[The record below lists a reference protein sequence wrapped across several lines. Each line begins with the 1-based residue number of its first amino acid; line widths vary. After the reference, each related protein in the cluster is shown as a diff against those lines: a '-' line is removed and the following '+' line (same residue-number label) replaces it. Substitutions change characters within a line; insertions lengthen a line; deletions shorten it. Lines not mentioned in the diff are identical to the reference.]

1 MANMINCKSCGQ
13 EIASS
18 AKTCPHCG
26 AKNKKPIFKK
36 WWFWAIIVFAAIGI
50 IAASTSGNEGGG
62 AGNNPGGNSGTG
74 TGDRTGVFAGDCGI
88 SVTAEMGTD
97 IIGQPTISLSI
108 KNESNKDISAIKF
121 FVVPYNVYGEV
132 LNDWLTQ
139 ERLSTDSTIKAGET
153 DTRTWQ
159 FLDDNIKTIDL
170 YVYSVYFSDSTEWGD
185 KEATKTVILKNAIKI
200 NVDGES
206 D

>member
-74 TGDRTGVFAGDCGI
+74 TGDRIGVFAGDCGI